1 MAMFYCASALSGA
14 FSGLLA
20 YAIAKMNGIGGY
32 EGWRWIFIVE
42 GLASVLI
49 GAMCFFALPDSP
61 SRSKWLS
68 ADEARFLNI
77 IHVLHRGRK
86 EKQDFI
92 EGTNKKKPINWNVL
106 KQVVTDWQLYLQALV
121 FMSNAVPNY
130 GLKFTMPQII
140 KNMGFTSSK
149 AQLLT
154 APPYTVGAIS
164 ALCSA
169 LLADRF
175 VWRMPFIVGAQTLL
189 IIAYTIL
196 FVKAEHIA
204 DNVPLCYF
212 AVFVACAGVY
222 PILPGC
228 NAWTINNLAGP
239 AKRAQ
244 GIAWMI
250 AMVSLPPALTPLDL
264 VKHHQIHPTRK
275 LTPFLNQGNCGG
287 IAGSFIFIDKEKPKY
302 PTGFGSSL
310 AFAAAGIVCALTLE
324 SLFWTINKRNARWS
338 EQDIRARYTDAE
350 LEKMGDRSPLFKYAL

>member
-32 EGWRWIFIVE
+32 EGWRWIFIIE

-49 GAMCFFALPDSP
+49 GVMCFFALPDSP

-68 ADEARFLNI
+68 VDEARFLNI

-86 EKQDFI
+86 EKQEFI

-250 AMVSLPPALTPLDL
+250 AMVSLRFPRAPLGL
-264 VKHHQIHPTRK
+264 VNHPQIHPTRK
-275 LTPFLNQGNCGG
+275 LTMFFKQGNCGG

-302 PTGFGSSL
+302 LSL
-310 AFAAAGIVCALTLE
+310 IH
-324 SLFWTINKRNARWS
+324 I
-338 EQDIRARYTDAE
+338 
-350 LEKMGDRSPLFKYAL
+350 

>member
-20 YAIAKMNGIGGY
+20 FAIAKMNGLGGY

-42 GLASVLI
+42 GLASVVI
-49 GAMCFFALPDSP
+49 GAACFFLLPDSP
-61 SRSKWLS
+61 SESRWLRP
-68 ADEARFLNI
+68 DEARFLNA
-77 IHVLHRGRK
+77 IHILHRGRK
-86 EKQDFI
+86 AKAEYI
-92 EGTNKKKPINWNVL
+92 EGTNKTKRVNWHVL
-106 KQVVTDWQLYLQALV
+106 KQVLTDWQLYLQALV

-140 KNMGFTSSK
+140 RNMGFTASH

-154 APPYTVGAIS
+154 APPYTMGAIS
-164 ALCSA
+164 ALISA
-169 LLADRF
+169 LLADRYT
-175 VWRMPFIVGAQTLL
+175 WRMPFIVGAQTLL
-189 IIAYTIL
+189 IVAYTIL
-196 FVKAEHIA
+196 FIKAEDIA

-212 AVFVACAGVY
+212 AVFVACCGVY

-250 AMVSLPPALTPLDL
+250 AM
-264 VKHHQIHPTRK
+264 
-275 LTPFLNQGNCGG
+275 GNCGG

-324 SLFWTINKRNARWS
+324 TLFWTINKRNARYT
-338 EQDIRARYTDAE
+338 EVEIREKYTDQE
-350 LEKMGDRSPLFKYAL
+350 LEKMGDRSPLFKYSL

>member
-20 YAIAKMNGIGGY
+20 FAIAKMDGLGGY
-32 EGWRWIFIVE
+32 EGWRWIFIIE

-49 GAMCFFALPDSP
+49 GAMCFFTLPDSP
-61 SRSKWLS
+61 SRAKWLS
-68 ADEARFLNI
+68 PDEARFLNI
-77 IHVLHRGRK
+77 IHVLHRGRREK
-86 EKQDFI
+86 EVFI
-92 EGTNKKKPINWNVL
+92 EGTNKKKPFNWHVL
-106 KQVVTDWQLYLQALV
+106 KQVLTDWQLYLQAIV

-154 APPYTVGAIS
+154 APPYTMGAIS

-250 AMVSLPPALTPLDL
+250 AMVSS
-264 VKHHQIHPTRK
+264 HP
-275 LTPFLNQGNCGG
+275 
-287 IAGSFIFIDKEKPKY
+287 
-302 PTGFGSSL
+302 SSSAVHRL
-310 AFAAAGIVCALTLE
+310 I
-324 SLFWTINKRNARWS
+324 
-338 EQDIRARYTDAE
+338 
-350 LEKMGDRSPLFKYAL
+350 